1 MMEGLFG
8 QGGLLAVAVYLA
20 VVNVVTFAGFC
31 IDKRRAV
38 RGAYRI
44 PERTLLVLSLAGGAL
59 GGLAAMRLVRHK
71 TRKWYFAW
79 GLPLFLLVQ
88 VAGLIGLKM
97 TGAI

>member
-1 MMEGLFG
+1 MMGNLVG

-20 VVNVVTFAGFC
+20 AINVVTFVGFC

-44 PERTLLVLSLAGGAL
+44 PERTLIALSFAGGAL
-59 GGLAAMRLVRHK
+59 GGLVAMRLVRHK

-79 GLPLFLLVQ
+79 GLPLFLLLQIAGLVGLG
-88 VAGLIGLKM
+88 VAGVI
-97 TGAI
+97 